1 MGRFEECEANWQ
13 IFPMLSMAQLRE
25 DCGLKKYLSTFE
37 KPDLPRWRF
46 SGNILTPAICEPGPV
61 RANNK

>member
-13 IFPMLSMAQLRE
+13 IFQTLSMTQLRG

-37 KPDLPRWRF
+37 ERDLHR
-46 SGNILTPAICEPGPV
+46 
-61 RANNK
+61 